1 MEYGKRKMILLIL
14 GASSDLGC
22 ALMRRILIKY
32 DLVLAHYRHMNSQLE
47 ELKQEYG
54 DRLQLLQADFMD
66 RDSIEHMIDVMKEKE
81 WFPTHIVHFPAPKFQ
96 YTKYDKVGYEEFETE
111 LLTSLYSLINVTQA
125 FLPFMKKQKYGKI
138 VVMLSICTQGV
149 PPKFLA
155 PYVTA
160 KYAML
165 GLVKALAA
173 DYAEKGIQVNGVSP
187 EMIDTKFLSN
197 IPDFVKEQSVLSNPT
212 KRILQV
218 GDVIPTFEYLLSEAA
233 DCVTGQN
240 ICITGGR

>member
-1 MEYGKRKMILLIL
+1 MESKKRKKILLII

-22 ALMRRILIKY
+22 GLIRRVAKNY
-32 DLVLAHYRHMNSQLE
+32 DLVLAHYRQMNSQLE
-47 ELKQEYG
+47 ELEQEYG
-54 DRLQLLQADFMD
+54 DKLQLLQADFMV
-66 RDSIEHMIDVMKEKE
+66 RESIDHMIDTVKEKE
-81 WFPTHIVHFPAPKFQ
+81 WIPTHIVHFSAPKFR
-96 YTKYDKVGYEEFETE
+96 YTKYDKVSYEEFEAE
-111 LLTSLYSLINVTQA
+111 LQVSLYSLLKVTQA
-125 FLPFMKKQKYGKI
+125 FLPSMKKQKTGKI

-187 EMIDTKFLSN
+187 EMIDTRFLSD
-197 IPDFVKEQSVLSNPT
+197 IPDFVKEQSASNHPL

-218 GDVIPTFEYLLSEAA
+218 EDVIPTFEYLLSEAA
-233 DCVTGQN
+233 NCVTGQN
-240 ICITGGR
+240 ICITGGK

>member
-1 MEYGKRKMILLIL
+1 MQDGKRILLVL

-22 ALMRRILIKY
+22 ELIRCTAGNY
-32 DLVLAHYRHMNSQLE
+32 DLVLAHYRHMNSRLE
-47 ELKQEYG
+47 ELEQEYG
-54 DRLQLLQADFMD
+54 DKLQLLQADFANRECID
-66 RDSIEHMIDVMKEKE
+66 HMIDIIKDKE
-81 WFPTHIVHFPAPKFQ
+81 WYPTHIVHFSAPKFR
-96 YTKYDKVGYEEFETE
+96 YTKYDKACYEEFEAE
-111 LLTSLYSLINVTQA
+111 LQISLCSLVKVTQA
-125 FLPFMKKQKYGKI
+125 FLPFMKKRRSGKI
-138 VVMLSICTQGV
+138 VVMLTICTQGV

-155 PYVTA
+155 PYVTV

-173 DYAEKGIQVNGVSP
+173 DYADKGIQVNGVSP
-187 EMIDTKFLSN
+187 EMIETKFLSD
-197 IPDFVKEQSVLSNPT
+197 IPDFVKEQSISNHPM